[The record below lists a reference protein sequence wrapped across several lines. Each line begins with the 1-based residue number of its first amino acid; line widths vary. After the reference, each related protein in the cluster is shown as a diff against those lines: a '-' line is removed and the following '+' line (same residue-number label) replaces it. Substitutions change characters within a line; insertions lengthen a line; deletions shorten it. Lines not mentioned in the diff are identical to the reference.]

1 MNTCTVLLN
10 LLALLCQTGDTR
22 LQGGRSKNEGRVEIC
37 INETWGTICDSTWGQ
52 SDARTVCTLLG
63 YSNQGYMPCI
73 NNSYLS

>member
-1 MNTCTVLLN
+1 MQLLVLQ
-10 LLALLCQTGDTR
+10 CQRGDVR
-22 LQGGRSKNEGRVEIC
+22 LQGGRRKNEGRVEIC